1 MMRSPSIVILETG
14 DADELPTK
22 ENTCCT
28 DGAVITTAGS
38 AGEIGMPPTEYGLV
52 SIARGVVTYVAMEW
66 GGREGGEG
74 SDHHISI
81 CSDSVEVQCAQHVAV
96 EMAVCV
102 VGAVY

>member
-1 MMRSPSIVILETG
+1 MLLPMMRSPSIVILETG

-52 SIARGVVTYVAMEW
+52 SIARGVVTSQW
-66 GGREGGEG
+66 NGGGGG
-74 SDHHISI
+74 
-81 CSDSVEVQCAQHVAV
+81 Q
-96 EMAVCV
+96 
-102 VGAVY
+102 